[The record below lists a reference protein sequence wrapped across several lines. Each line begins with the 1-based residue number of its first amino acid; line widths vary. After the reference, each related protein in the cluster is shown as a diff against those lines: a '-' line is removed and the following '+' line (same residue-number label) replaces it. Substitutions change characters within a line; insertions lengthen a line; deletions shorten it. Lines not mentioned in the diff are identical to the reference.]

1 MKLIKTL
8 LKALAFIF
16 LGILGGMLWQT
27 IVIPYLAEQPQT
39 RDLWFVRN
47 YRERQVILY
56 PKQETTIVE
65 NEAVMEAV
73 KRVEPS
79 VVSIKSGSIEGSGLV
94 YTTDGLIVAFSE
106 LAPASGDFSVW
117 VGGKRL
123 NVSVEKR
130 NTQEGFVLLKA
141 EGNGFTTMPFAPV
154 ERLEKGERVFMV
166 GTRFSNNLPLK
177 VVNEGIV
184 REVQKDF
191 IYTNI
196 TDKPYMQ
203 GSILFDIRGRV
214 LGMNRI
220 GLEGEVLTLPITT
233 IEQFIS
239 S

>member
-1 MKLIKTL
+1 MKLIKGL
-8 LKALAFIF
+8 IRGLGFVL

-56 PKQETTIVE
+56 PKQETIIKE
-65 NEAVMEAV
+65 NEAVTEAI
-73 KRVEPS
+73 KKVEPS
-79 VVSIKSGSIEGSGLV
+79 VVSIKSGSVEGSGLV

-106 LAPASGDFSVW
+106 LVPASGDFSVW
-117 VGGKRL
+117 VGERRL
-123 NVSVEKR
+123 KVSVEKR
-130 NTQEGFVLLKA
+130 DTQQGLVLLRA
-141 EGNGFTTMPFAPV
+141 EGNGFTTISFASV
-154 ERLEKGERVFMV
+154 DRLEKGERVFMV
-166 GTRFSNNLPLK
+166 GTRFSNSLPVK

-184 REVQKDF
+184 REVQEDF

-203 GSILFDIRGRV
+203 GSILFDIQGRV

-220 GLEGEVLTLPITT
+220 GLEGEVLTLPIST
-233 IEQFIS
+233 IEQFVS

>member
-1 MKLIKTL
+1 MKLIKSL
-8 LKALAFIF
+8 VKSLGFIL

-56 PKQETTIVE
+56 PKQETIIRE
-65 NEAVMEAV
+65 NEAVTEAI
-73 KRVEPS
+73 KKVEPS
-79 VVSIKSGSIEGSGLV
+79 VASIKSGSVEGSGLV
-94 YTTDGLIVAFSE
+94 YTTDGLIVTFSE
-106 LAPASGDFSVW
+106 LVPASGNFSVW
-117 VGGKRL
+117 AGGRRL

-130 NTQEGFVLLKA
+130 DTEQGLVLLKA
-141 EGNGFTTMPFAPV
+141 EGNGFATVPFAPV
-154 ERLEKGERVFMV
+154 DRIEKGERVFMV
-166 GTRFSNNLPLK
+166 GTRFSNNLPFK
-177 VVNEGIV
+177 IVNEGIV
-184 REVQKDF
+184 KEVREDF

-196 TDKPYMQ
+196 TEEPYMQ

-220 GLEGEVLTLPITT
+220 GLDGEVLTLPINV

-239 S
+239 F